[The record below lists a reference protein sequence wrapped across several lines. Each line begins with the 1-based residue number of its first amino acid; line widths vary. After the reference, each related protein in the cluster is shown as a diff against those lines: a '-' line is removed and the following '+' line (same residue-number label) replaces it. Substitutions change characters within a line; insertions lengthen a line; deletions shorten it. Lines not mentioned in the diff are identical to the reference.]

1 MDSANKEEAGTSNKS
16 EFLLMFQMM
25 QEQQRQY
32 QEQQREQQRQ
42 YQEAA
47 ERRFKLELEEIR
59 QRAKEERFDM
69 VRFMADLQLQGGKT
83 SSSKFRRLDDE
94 ALDLIQGLRSRR
106 ENYSP
111 FYEIEV
117 MVRP

>member
-1 MDSANKEEAGTSNKS
+1 
-16 EFLLMFQMM
+16 MFQMM
-25 QEQQRQY
+25 QD
-32 QEQQREQQRQ
+32 QQRQ

-83 SSSKFRRLDDE
+83 SCVVDGKTIAPFMRLK
-94 ALDLIQGLRSRR
+94 
-106 ENYSP
+106 
-111 FYEIEV
+111 
-117 MVRP
+117 